1 MVIGGQYFT
10 SDQRLGLTAREKAT
24 IADQNLSDGQEH
36 SVGGDENLLTDQEKL
51 VIAEQD
57 LSNGVALMVKRV
69 GVRKDRQFHN
79 VDSAQPRSS
88 SGWDGQSDEAG
99 VADRQFHTGDQ
110 MMRFLSMIRVQENT
124 GKVPSERMMTEMG
137 KLIGEMKGAG
147 KLLDTA
153 GLAPTA
159 QSKRVRLRGGKIS
172 VVDGPFTETKE
183 VVGGYAML
191 DAQSL
196 EEAIALTRRFVELHV
211 ADGWEIDCEVRQL
224 HEPEF
229 NA

>member
-1 MVIGGQYFT
+1 
-10 SDQRLGLTAREKAT
+10 
-24 IADQNLSDGQEH
+24 
-36 SVGGDENLLTDQEKL
+36 
-51 VIAEQD
+51 
-57 LSNGVALMVKRV
+57 
-69 GVRKDRQFHN
+69 
-79 VDSAQPRSS
+79 
-88 SGWDGQSDEAG
+88 
-99 VADRQFHTGDQ
+99 
-110 MMRFLSMIRVQENT
+110 MRFLSMIRVQENT
-124 GKVPSERMMTEMG
+124 GKQPSERMMSEMG
-137 KLIGEMKGAG
+137 KLMTEMKGAG

-159 QSKRVRLRGGKIS
+159 KSKRVRLRGGKIS

-196 EEAIALTRRFVELHV
+196 EEAIALTKRFVELHV
-211 ADGWEIDCEVRQL
+211 TDGWEIDCEVRQL